1 MHLQPLGF
9 YLFSPS
15 IKMSIRKLQS
25 LFVCQQTNVTFLW
38 IQIETFVFP
47 VKTMTWIKCCLY
59 FLQLFDRIF
68 NSTVNLCIC
77 RSGRGELH
85 RCGQK
90 LRLNC
95 CSGKTIAGKSQEPEH
110 LQSGSSVFFNLKKNG
125 WVTESSWALLLEHS
139 KIQGLHMKPN
149 LVWLEFNLYSLTSL
163 AKSRRADSLWT
174 VWAQSRKND
183 NMVIKRSRHESRGPG
198 RNWAAWSDVH
208 CRRCVFHM
216 TWLEAGRNCDPP
228 PPTSP
233 CCHDNR
239 QFEKSQQTL
248 TFTLALCTVGIT
260 VIPWHNGE
268 TAGKHS
274 DTDTWCILM

>member
-68 NSTVNLCIC
+68 NSTVILCIC

-110 LQSGSSVFFNLKKNG
+110 LQSGSSVFFNLKKKWLGNG
-125 WVTESSWALLLEHS
+125 IILGIVIGALQNSRTPHEAKFSLIGIQSKQSDIFGEIQKSRQSVDSLSPIQKKWQYGYKKKSPWVTR
-139 KIQGLHMKPN
+139 P
-149 LVWLEFNLYSLTSL
+149 
-163 AKSRRADSLWT
+163 R
-174 VWAQSRKND
+174 
-183 NMVIKRSRHESRGPG
+183 
-198 RNWAAWSDVH
+198 
-208 CRRCVFHM
+208 
-216 TWLEAGRNCDPP
+216 
-228 PPTSP
+228 
-233 CCHDNR
+233 
-239 QFEKSQQTL
+239 
-248 TFTLALCTVGIT
+248 
-260 VIPWHNGE
+260 
-268 TAGKHS
+268 
-274 DTDTWCILM
+274 